1 MSSKSKLHN
10 EIELF
15 IIDTYRKFNHLN
27 INNNIISLAHILNQ
41 HQTKKIVL
49 KDKNKVLFF
58 NDAYKGYVH
67 LKPNFKIMVKNKD
80 GLVILELEKK
90 EKKGYKILLKK
101 SIHINPLNNF
111 FKHTGIHEYA
121 ETKPLLE
128 TEYNNFIDEF
138 KTQLYE

>member
-15 IIDTYRKFNHLN
+15 IIDTYKKFNHLN

-58 NDAYKGYVH
+58 NDKYKGYVN
-67 LKPNFKIMVKNKD
+67 LKPNFKIMVKNKN
-80 GLVILELEKK
+80 GLVVLELEKK
-90 EKKGYKILLKK
+90 ERKGYKILLKK
-101 SIHINPLNNF
+101 SIHINPLNKF
-111 FKHTGIHEYA
+111 FKHTGIQEYT
-121 ETKPLLE
+121 EIKPLLE
-128 TEYNNFIDEF
+128 TEYNSFIDDF
-138 KTQLYE
+138 KSNIY